1 MAGWGE
7 VLVVAAQVL
16 AAEGRVGGSE
26 VTEVVEGLMEPEARA
41 AVEVMV
47 DEGTATVG
55 GARAAA

>member
-1 MAGWGE
+1 
-7 VLVVAAQVL
+7 VVAAQVL
-16 AAEGRVGGSE
+16 AAEGRVGGSEVTE

-55 GARAAA
+55 AARAVA